1 MIVKILSRHSP
12 SYAGLIRYILKEG
25 KGGENERPEPYLHN
39 FRGHTEKEWVR
50 ELCINEAF
58 RKQQRKG
65 QVYFYHTILSF
76 NGLDS
81 NKITKGMLQDIT
93 KKFIELRGKDA
104 MYIAAQHR
112 DREHTHIHLLVSG
125 LSYRTGKASRI
136 TRKELQELKI
146 TLQSYQQEKYPE
158 LENSVPNHGAG
169 REYLS
174 QKEYGAKSKNSKRY
188 LKAELSQKV
197 NDALIQANS
206 QQHFL
211 ELLQEGG
218 LYHYERG
225 GQVYGITVN
234 DRNYRFSSLGVD
246 IEKLK
251 TMKQDL
257 SEEETALE
265 EIQQIREADIERGQ
279 NIAEEL
285 DFDYP

>member
-25 KGGENERPEPYLHN
+25 KGGEDERPEPYLHN

-76 NGLDS
+76 NELDS
-81 NKITKGMLQDIT
+81 DKITKDMLQDIT

-125 LSYRTGKASRI
+125 LSYRTGKAFRM
-136 TRKELQELKI
+136 TKGEMRELKI
-146 TLQSYQQEKYPE
+146 SLQCYQQEKYG
-158 LENSVPNHGAG
+158 LEHSLPNHGAG

-174 QKEYGAKSKNSKRY
+174 QKEYGAKSKNSTRY
-188 LKAELSQKV
+188 LKAELKQKV
-197 NDALIQANS
+197 DTI
-206 QQHFL
+206 
-211 ELLQEGG
+211 LLQSNSLQDFISRLQENS

-225 GQVYGITVN
+225 NKVYGITVN
-234 DRNYRFSSLGVD
+234 EKNYRFSSLGVD
-246 IEKLK
+246 IEMIK

-257 SEEETALE
+257 SEEETALGEIGKIRKQINNYNLE
-265 EIQQIREADIERGQ
+265 ETKENDMDI
-279 NIAEEL
+279 
-285 DFDYP
+285 

>member
-12 SYAGLIRYILKEG
+12 TYAGLIRYILKEG
-25 KGGENERPEPYLHN
+25 KGGENKQPEPYLHN

-58 RKQQRKG
+58 RKRQRKG

-81 NKITKGMLQDIT
+81 NKITKDMLQDIT

-125 LSYRTGKASRI
+125 LSYRTGKAFRM
-136 TRKELQELKI
+136 TKGEMRELKI
-146 TLQSYQQEKYPE
+146 SLQSYQQEKYG
-158 LENSVPNHGAG
+158 LEHSLPNHGAD

-174 QKEYGAKSKNSKRY
+174 QKEYGAKSKKSTRY

-197 NDALIQANS
+197 NEI
-206 QQHFL
+206 
-211 ELLQEGG
+211 LLQSNSLQDFISRLQENS
-218 LYHYERG
+218 LFHYERG
-225 GQVYGITVN
+225 NKAYGITV
-234 DRNYRFSSLGVD
+234 DDKNYRFSSLGVD
-246 IEKLK
+246 IERIK
-251 TMKQDL
+251 TMEQDL
-257 SEEETALE
+257 SEEERALE
-265 EIQQIREADIERGQ
+265 EINNLRENLNSENKQIQDNEIE
-279 NIAEEL
+279 L
-285 DFDYP
+285 